1 MGNPEYDADMA
12 GTETRP
18 EPISLDDHIAGIG
31 ETDADDVDV
40 GRGITLCFETFGSPR
55 DPTVLL
61 IMGLGAQ
68 MIEWHRGF
76 CTMLAARGLH
86 VVRFDNRDA
95 GLSTHIDEPVDL
107 IEILQTIAGGS
118 VPQVPYLLGDMAEDA
133 VGLLDHLG
141 VGQAHVVGVSLGG
154 MIAQEMAIHHPDRVA
169 SLVLMMTRSGD
180 MDVGMPSPAA
190 LQALMEPP
198 AASKER
204 TIQRGIENSQIW
216 GSDAVPVEAIAA
228 MGAAKWDRAPG
239 PNGSPRQLAAMLASG
254 SRSAGLREL
263 SVPTLVIHGKKDQL
277 IQPDGGE
284 QLAELIP
291 GAELM
296 LVEGMGHDLARWLWP
311 QLVPAIA
318 DHVDAQSTS

>member
-1 MGNPEYDADMA
+1 M
-12 GTETRP
+12 
-18 EPISLDDHIAGIG
+18 SLDDHIAGIG
-31 ETDADDVDV
+31 EADACHTDV
-40 GRGITLCFETFGSPR
+40 GRGITICYETFGSPA

-76 CTMLAARGLH
+76 CTQLADRGYH

-95 GLSTHIDEPVDL
+95 GLSTYIDDQVDL
-107 IEILQTIAGGS
+107 IGILQTIAGGA
-118 VPQVPYLLGDMAEDA
+118 VPQVPYVLSDMAQDA

-141 VGQAHVVGVSLGG
+141 VSRAHVVGVSLGG
-154 MIAQEMAIHHPDRVA
+154 MIAQEMAINHPDRVA
-169 SLVLMMTRSGD
+169 TLVLMMTRSGD
-180 MDVGMPSPAA
+180 MDVGMPSPVA

-198 AASKER
+198 ALSKER
-204 TIQRGIENSQIW
+204 TIERGIENSQIW
-216 GSDAVPVEAIAA
+216 GSDNVPAEAVAA

-254 SRSAGLREL
+254 SRTVGLRQL
-263 SVPTLVIHGKKDQL
+263 SVPTLVIHGKRDQL

-284 QLAELIP
+284 QLAQVIP

-296 LVEGMGHDLARWLWP
+296 LIDGMGHDLAEWLWP
-311 QLVPAIA
+311 QLIAAIA
-318 DHVDAQSTS
+318 DHVAARSPG